1 MPHLIACTDG
11 SSYASGVYDA
21 ALWIAN
27 KTHISIKLLH
37 VLDQKQEQPD
47 DLDLSG
53 ALHGEASRVLF
64 AELAALDAAR
74 ARLLGV
80 KARALL
86 ETAVK
91 YLREK
96 DARSVAT
103 VLKQGTLVDA
113 LAELEREPQAQMVVI
128 GKRGDYAAYDRQH
141 LGAKLERVIRAS
153 CRPILVASHT
163 FRPIKRT
170 LIACDGA
177 ASSEKAILYAVDQ
190 PLLKGLDL
198 HVLAVGAPG
207 SPADEARAKAEDR
220 LIAAGHAVTAVLRQG
235 GREGEDNIEQL
246 IADYVRDEQIDLLI
260 MGAYGH
266 ARQRHL
272 IVGHTTTSLVRMC
285 EIPMMIFK

>member
-11 SSYASGVYDA
+11 SYYASGVYEA
-21 ALWIAN
+21 AAWIAN
-27 KTHISIKLLH
+27 RTHISIKLLH

-47 DLDLSG
+47 DVDLSG
-53 ALHGEASRVLF
+53 ALHIEASRELF

-74 ARLLGV
+74 ARLLEV

-91 YLREK
+91 YLRGK

-103 VLKQGTLVDA
+103 VLKLGTLVDA
-113 LAELEREPQAQMVVI
+113 LAELEREPKAQMVVI

-153 CRPILVASHT
+153 RLPILVASRT
-163 FRPIKRT
+163 FRPIKRV

-177 ASSEKAILYAVDQ
+177 ASSEKAIGYALDQ

-198 HVLAVGAPG
+198 HILSVGTPG
-207 SPADEARAKAEDR
+207 SPVDQARAKAADR
-220 LIAAGHAVTAVLRQG
+220 LQDQGYDVTTALRQG
-235 GREGEDNIEQL
+235 DIEQV

-272 IVGHTTTSLVRMC
+272 IVGKTTTSLVRLC
-285 EIPMMIFK
+285 DIPLLIFK